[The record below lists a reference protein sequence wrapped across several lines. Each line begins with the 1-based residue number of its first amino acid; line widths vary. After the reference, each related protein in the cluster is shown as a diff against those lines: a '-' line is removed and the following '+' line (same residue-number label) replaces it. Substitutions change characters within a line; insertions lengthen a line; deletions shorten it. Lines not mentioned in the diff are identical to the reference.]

1 MTSTVE
7 ELELLA
13 RDAACGPEQGL
24 STAELHGAT
33 TGIGV
38 VDAERFELQD
48 LVDLLGAEA
57 LSDAERVA
65 RFVNE
70 ALTALYAD
78 DLSFA
83 LLLPDEEAPRADR
96 LLALAL
102 WCQSFLAGLVA
113 GLSRRGTSS
122 LTELPAEVQE
132 IVADFA
138 AIAQLDAEDDAAE
151 EEDFMQLEEFVKVG
165 TLLILALVGDAGDDS
180 EE

>member
-1 MTSTVE
+1 MD

-13 RDAACGPEQGL
+13 REAVCGPAQGL
-24 STAELHGAT
+24 STSELHGAT

-38 VDAERFELQD
+38 VGLAQFELQD

-57 LSDAERVA
+57 LSDGERVA

-70 ALTALYAD
+70 ALASLHAD
-78 DLSFA
+78 DMSFA
-83 LLLPDEEAPRADR
+83 LLLPDEEAPQSER
-96 LLALAL
+96 LQALAG

-113 GLSRRGTSS
+113 GLSRRGIAS
-122 LTELPAEVQE
+122 LTELPDEVQE

-138 AIAQLDAEDDAAE
+138 AIAQLDTEDEAAA

-165 TLLILALVGDAGDDS
+165 TLLVMTLVGDAGDDS